1 MDNNILNN
9 NYIIKLIGF
18 LCCSF
23 IFILLINVKSYSVN
37 VSDMSDLADLKN
49 VSISTESIALINS
62 DQEVKQMLNNLITE
76 LRPYLGDA
84 ISSNISSDH
93 VFTNKKS
100 IGIIVMHPIKFLKAI
115 VSYVSNTLQDTL
127 KLASENAVV
136 GTK

>member
-23 IFILLINVKSYSVN
+23 IFVLLINIKSYSVSIN
-37 VSDMSDLADLKN
+37 DISDLKN
-49 VSISTESIALINS
+49 VSISTGSIALINS

-93 VFTNKKS
+93 VFTNKEA

-127 KLASENAVV
+127 NLASENAVV

>member
-23 IFILLINVKSYSVN
+23 IFVLLINIKSYSVGIN
-37 VSDMSDLADLKN
+37 DISDLKN

-93 VFTNKKS
+93 VFTNKEA

-127 KLASENAVV
+127 NLASENAEV

>member
-23 IFILLINVKSYSVN
+23 IFVSLINIKSYSVSIN
-37 VSDMSDLADLKN
+37 DISNLKN

-93 VFTNKKS
+93 VFTDKEA

-127 KLASENAVV
+127 NLASENAVV

>member
-23 IFILLINVKSYSVN
+23 IFVLLINIKSYSVSIN
-37 VSDMSDLADLKN
+37 DISDLKN

-93 VFTNKKS
+93 IFTNKEA

-127 KLASENAVV
+127 NLASENAVV